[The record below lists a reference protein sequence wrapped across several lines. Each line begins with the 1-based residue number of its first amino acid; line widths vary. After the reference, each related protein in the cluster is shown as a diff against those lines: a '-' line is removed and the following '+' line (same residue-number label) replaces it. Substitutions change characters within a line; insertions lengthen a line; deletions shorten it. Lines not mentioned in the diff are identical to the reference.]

1 MKSRS
6 LTYLLLFIVVLA
18 VDAQESFYNKTV
30 KAEILMEDQGGFLN
44 ITGMASNLTN
54 SEQGI
59 RYELAVIRKDSA
71 NNNSKSKQTGRG
83 VLKAKSQ
90 GMLSQTNV
98 NLNIPDLLT
107 IMLLIYDVDD
117 KLIGKDLK
125 RIEPNTM
132 QLERKVVDNYDDIEI
147 RGLVT
152 RNVRTAPAKDFC
164 DYFFKEYKK
173 YRINGNKVV
182 SINEK
187 FGQGR
192 STRLEVVVGTD
203 VVYEFFMNPTQDFIE
218 EVGDYC
224 IRLVY
229 QYFENQKAQKAAI
242 NKY

>member
-1 MKSRS
+1 MKYIS
-6 LTYLLLFIVVLA
+6 LLLFA
-18 VDAQESFYNKTV
+18 VTTTCINAQESFYNKSV

-54 SEQGI
+54 ANQSI
-59 RYELAVIRKDSA
+59 RYELAVIKKDSA
-71 NNNSKSKQTGRG
+71 NNTTKNNQTGKG
-83 VLKAKSQ
+83 VLNAKTQ
-90 GMLSQTNV
+90 AILSKTSV
-98 NLNIPDLLT
+98 NLNIPEMISIL
-107 IMLLIYDVDD
+107 LLIYDIDD

-132 QLERKVVDNYDDIEI
+132 QLANEKVESYDGIEI

-152 RNVRTAPAKDFC
+152 RNLRTAPARKFY

-173 YRINGNKVV
+173 YKINGSKVV

-192 STRLEVVVGTD
+192 STRIEILVGSELI
-203 VVYEFFMNPTQDFIE
+203 YQFFMNPSDDFIK
-218 EVGDYC
+218 EVGDYS

-229 QYFENQKAQKAAI
+229 QHFQKLKTIETQI
-242 NKY
+242 NN